1 MTCNL
6 FSQVILFQD
15 FTPEQVA
22 LVEPL
27 FTSIWIE
34 TGTVIIEQ
42 GDPAEYLYLVVE
54 GEVVVRF
61 KPDDGPPLVVA
72 HVRPEGVVGWSAALR
87 STTYTSAAISATPCK
102 MLRVLG
108 VDLRALCEEHPVTG
122 TRILERLATKLT
134 ERLHSSQES
143 VVAMLEQGLHTS
155 LNNS

>member
-1 MTCNL
+1 MPCNL
-6 FSQVILFQD
+6 FNQLILFQD
-15 FTPEQVA
+15 FTPEQIA

-27 FTSIWIE
+27 FTSIRIE
-34 TGTVIIEQ
+34 TGTVIFEQ

-54 GEVVVRF
+54 GEVVIRF
-61 KPDDGPPLVVA
+61 KPDDGPPLIVA
-72 HVRPEGVVGWSAALR
+72 HVRPEGVVGWSAALG
-87 STTYTSAAISATPCK
+87 STTYTSAAISVTPCK

-108 VDLRALCEEHPVTG
+108 VDLRALCEEHPVAG
-122 TRILERLATKLT
+122 TRILERLASKIT